1 MSVTRPIAFWIAVF
15 AAIIA
20 AIVLLREVLLPFV
33 AGMVLAYLLDPL
45 ATRLERLGVNRLI
58 ATLTIV
64 GLLIAAVVALTVL
77 TAPIIISE
85 LFYFIDSVPRYVRQL
100 QGLATDPNRP
110 WLSKII
116 GEGLGH
122 AEQSIGELTTLAS
135 GWLDTFLHSVWSGGQ
150 ALISVFSLMLVA
162 PVVACYLIYD
172 WNKMT
177 AVVDNWVP
185 PARRDTVRALA
196 REIDDTIGGF
206 VIGQGTLCLILALY
220 YAVALS
226 LIGLNHGLLIGIAA
240 GLISFVPYLGS
251 LTGLVVSTC
260 VAIAQFWPNWTF
272 ILIVPAIFFVGQ
284 TLADYVLAPYFVGRR
299 VNLNPVWVMFALFAF
314 GYLFGFTGLLIAV
327 PLAAAIGV
335 LMRFAL
341 KNYYASPIY
350 ADMPTASM
358 TEMGRSKL
366 SDKVS
371 DAAPRSKLCP

>member
-1 MSVTRPIAFWIAVF
+1 
-15 AAIIA
+15 
-20 AIVLLREVLLPFV
+20 
-33 AGMVLAYLLDPL
+33 
-45 ATRLERLGVNRLI
+45 
-58 ATLTIV
+58 
-64 GLLIAAVVALTVL
+64 
-77 TAPIIISE
+77 
-85 LFYFIDSVPRYVRQL
+85 
-100 QGLATDPNRP
+100 
-110 WLSKII
+110 
-116 GEGLGH
+116 
-122 AEQSIGELTTLAS
+122 
-135 GWLDTFLHSVWSGGQ
+135 
-150 ALISVFSLMLVA
+150 
-162 PVVACYLIYD
+162 
-172 WNKMT
+172 MT

-284 TLADYVLAPYFVGRR
+284 TLADYVLSPYFVGRR

-314 GYLFGFTGLLIAV
+314 GYLFGFVGLLIAV

-341 KNYYASPIY
+341 RNYYASPIY
-350 ADMPTASM
+350 TDMPAASV
-358 TEMGRSKL
+358 TNLGRSTL

-371 DAAPRSKLCP
+371 D